1 MRKILILYCSKNKQ
15 TFKIS
20 KFIQKKLSPRFSIKV
35 NSISEVDRIDLF
47 SFDKIV
53 IGASIYYGK
62 HSNDII
68 EFVKKYRCVLE
79 QVKTAFFSVN
89 AVARKTNK
97 NLPYSNPYFRKFLIK
112 TAWYPDLMAVFGG
125 KIDYPNYKMFNKIII
140 YLIMVLTDGPKDI
153 KTSHEFTKWEKVAQF
168 SDKIVAL

>member
-35 NSISEVDRIDLF
+35 NSISEVDRIDLS

-68 EFVKKYRCVLE
+68 EFVKKYKYVLE

-89 AVARKTNK
+89 AVARKINK
-97 NLPYSNPYFRKFLIK
+97 SLPYSNPYLRKFLIK
-112 TAWYPDLMAVFGG
+112 TAWYPDLVAVFGG
-125 KIDYPNYKMFNKIII
+125 KIDYPNYTVINKFIIFI
-140 YLIMVLTDGPKDI
+140 IMVLTKGPKDI
-153 KTSHEFTKWEKVAQF
+153 KISHEFTNWKKVAQF
-168 SDKIVAL
+168 SSKIMTL